1 MLKTSLRKPVKKTFD
16 KKFQLW
22 YIEDV
27 AGMLH
32 HKRITE
38 SFIYVRNGPDVS
50 TVNRKL
56 TTIDEV

>member
-1 MLKTSLRKPVKKTFD
+1 
-16 KKFQLW
+16 
-22 YIEDV
+22 
-27 AGMLH
+27 MLH
-32 HKRITE
+32 HKRIAV